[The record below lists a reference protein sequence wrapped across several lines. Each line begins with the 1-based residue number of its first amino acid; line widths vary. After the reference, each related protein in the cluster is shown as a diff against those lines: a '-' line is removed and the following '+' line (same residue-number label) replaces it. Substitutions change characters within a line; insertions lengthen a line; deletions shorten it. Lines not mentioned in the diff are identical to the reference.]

1 MKQHV
6 LKICRLS
13 EWQTAVS
20 AGEYA
25 GSEADLGD
33 GFIHLSTFAQVA
45 ETAAKHFRGQDDLI
59 IVAFDAATLGLTLK
73 WETSR
78 GGALFP
84 HYYGR
89 LDPRLAVWT
98 APARLGDDG
107 IPIIPEL
114 GSSEVDQKFVQ

>member
-13 EWQTAVS
+13 EWQAAVS
-20 AGEYA
+20 SGEYC
-25 GSEADLGD
+25 GSEADLSD
-33 GFIHLSTFAQVA
+33 GFIHLSTHVQVA

-59 IVAFDAATLGLTLK
+59 IVAFDAAKLGSGLK

-98 APARLGDDG
+98 APARLGGDG

-114 GSSEVDQKFVQ
+114 DA